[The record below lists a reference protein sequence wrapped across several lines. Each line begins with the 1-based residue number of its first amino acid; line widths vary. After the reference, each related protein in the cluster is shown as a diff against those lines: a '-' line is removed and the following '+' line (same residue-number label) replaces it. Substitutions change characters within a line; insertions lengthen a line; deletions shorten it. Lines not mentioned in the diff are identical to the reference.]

1 MYLRQRQKLR
11 NRLKKGKRRRDAVYS
26 WLVELVSRNF
36 VLFNVICWR
45 SLTYMERTSSI
56 PFGVCHSDVK
66 ENFVLKKTELPVV
79 IIYEFELL
87 VLFHN
92 LALSNTCDVFW
103 WWDCVSLW
111 DTAGNEDYDMLGPLS
126 SPDTDVRLIC
136 FFTDS
141 LNSLGNIAEKWSPE
155 RLGISFSFV
164 TRKICQWVMSINLTG
179 VWVTEMCDNC
189 YDNFTFFTELDIYC
203 NLVSHFVI
211 NF

>member
-155 RLGISFSFV
+155 VRHFLFV
-164 TRKICQWVMSINLTG
+164 CNKKDLSVSDVDKSHGSVSDWDVWQLLWQFYIFHWVRHIL
-179 VWVTEMCDNC
+179 
-189 YDNFTFFTELDIYC
+189 
-203 NLVSHFVI
+203 
-211 NF
+211 